1 MKKKPVIGIVGGIAS
16 GKSEVARLLAG
27 LSGNLFKADDFVHGF
42 LASPNTRDKIVAAF
56 GNMVCDK
63 TGSISRQKLGEIVFN
78 NSEKLKVLE
87 EIIHPE
93 VRLEALK
100 QIEKTAESANLFFT
114 VLDIPLLLEKDWR
127 NLCDVLVFVDCE
139 EKVRKERALQRGMT
153 EEMWNIR
160 EKAQMPLTQKALLC
174 QYKVINSN
182 SLQDTLLQVTDL
194 KKELNLP

>member
-1 MKKKPVIGIVGGIAS
+1 MKKKPVIGVVGGIAS

-27 LSGNLFKADDFVHGF
+27 LSGNLFKADDFVHRF
-42 LASPNTRDKIVAAF
+42 LAAPNTRDKIVAAF
-56 GNMVCDK
+56 GDIVCDK

-87 EIIHPE
+87 ELIHPE

-100 QIEKTAESANLFFT
+100 QIEKTAESANLSFT

-160 EKAQMPLTQKALLC
+160 EKAQMPLTQKAFLC

-182 SLQDTLLQVTDL
+182 SLQDTLLQVADL